1 MENTLCAPQI
11 SEAIPNLRA
20 ESNSARADA
29 VQIGIEFGYR
39 DQRQDDCLHG
49 ARVQR
54 CTLYEYDV
62 TGREI
67 HPAQVNGFTKGPHCG
82 LPSAPSVSGAALC
95 VESALNP
102 PTTSQKTQKMAAMEH
117 RKRSKAAIDMIG
129 HCGGAEVIARGF
141 LRR

>member
-1 MENTLCAPQI
+1 M
-11 SEAIPNLRA
+11 SEAIPNLMLQIRA

-54 CTLYEYDV
+54 CTLYENEYDV

-67 HPAQVNGFTKGPHCG
+67 HRAQKLTVLQKDLTAV
-82 LPSAPSVSGAALC
+82 SQAPPQCPERPYAWNQL
-95 VESALNP
+95 
-102 PTTSQKTQKMAAMEH
+102 
-117 RKRSKAAIDMIG
+117 
-129 HCGGAEVIARGF
+129 
-141 LRR
+141 

>member
-1 MENTLCAPQI
+1 M
-11 SEAIPNLRA
+11 SEAIPNLLMLQIRA

-54 CTLYEYDV
+54 CTLYENEYDV
-62 TGREI
+62 TGRENGN
-67 HPAQVNGFTKGPHCG
+67 PPCTKVNGFTKGPHCG

-117 RKRSKAAIDMIG
+117 RKRSKAAIDIME
-129 HCGGAEVIARGF
+129 HRGGER
-141 LRR
+141 